1 MDPKLQSYLGGVLNF
16 ASDWFTPASRE
27 LDGVKKNVRDTTYEI
42 QGLSKTLTTEIAKL
56 EAVTPSIGEN
66 ALTGLLEGLVD
77 TDRIKYST
85 DVLIE
90 QIKQRMQD
98 ANLSVNDLIPSFEIP
113 AVDVPGLN
121 SSVSFAGA
129 VSVDNSDILMAL
141 QKTITAIDRVATALD
156 GASVTLDS
164 GELVGAIHTA
174 ISEAQASEY
183 LIYNRG
189 R

>member
-1 MDPKLQSYLGGVLNF
+1 
-16 ASDWFTPASRE
+16 
-27 LDGVKKNVRDTTYEI
+27 
-42 QGLSKTLTTEIAKL
+42 
-56 EAVTPSIGEN
+56 
-66 ALTGLLEGLVD
+66 
-77 TDRIKYST
+77 
-85 DVLIE
+85 
-90 QIKQRMQD
+90 
-98 ANLSVNDLIPSFEIP
+98 
-113 AVDVPGLN
+113 
-121 SSVSFAGA
+121 
-129 VSVDNSDILMAL
+129 MAL